1 MKPGEW
7 RSPLSAAIVAKAG
20 VSVSWPQIVGEDV
33 WWVETRPSEGGRRV
47 IVSKKRGDLIDA
59 PYSASHTVHEMSG
72 RSYLGVVD
80 GNSYRIYFSNRKD
93 QRIYL
98 KIGEGKPTPITEDTN
113 GSDRYAEF
121 IKVPNGIWC
130 VREQVHG
137 STCNR
142 QLIEVLD
149 NGNVRTLIEG
159 HQFFAHPRISPDG
172 KYLSWISWDH
182 PFMPWDGTRL
192 FIAEIKDGELINK
205 RLLAGSD
212 TNPVLSPEW
221 LDAETLIYIDEESGW
236 WNPWK
241 VNIQGLREQIINEET
256 EWGFPAWQLGY
267 QGLEILPQRKFI
279 AIHGPVDKRRIAIVD
294 VDTKS
299 FTDIESEYSYFAATF
314 HASGNRTVVFAS
326 GNDTFPTLIEID
338 TENISIKR
346 TIRANPLPIPREYA
360 APISEIQIPS
370 PNYEVK
376 VIIHRAHNP
385 EYKVEGPTPL
395 LVLVHGGPTGNKF
408 AAADIDY
415 LYWTT
420 RGFTIADVNH
430 AGSTGYGAKY
440 RHLLYGKWGILD
452 YQDVLATVEHLIKIG
467 VADPKKVFISGGSAG
482 GFTVLNSL
490 IHSNLFAA
498 GADYYGVAELT
509 ALATDTHDFESRYLD
524 SMIGPYPEKAD
535 LYKERSPLTHA
546 EKLSTPL
553 IIFQGTED
561 PIVPPSQSEMFRDVC
576 IRKGITHKY
585 FAFEGESHGF
595 VKAESLITS
604 LEENLKF
611 FGAAGGFNPVA

>member
-1 MKPGEW
+1 MRPGEW
-7 RSPLSAAIVAKAG
+7 RSPLSAAIVAQAG
-20 VSVSWPQIVGEDV
+20 VSVSWPQIVGDDV
-33 WWVETRPSEGGRRV
+33 WWVETRPTEAGRRV
-47 IVSKKRGDLIDA
+47 IVSQKRGDLIAA
-59 PYSASHTVHEMSG
+59 PFSASHTVHEMSG
-72 RSYLGVVD
+72 RSYLGIEVGD
-80 GNSYRIYFSNRKD
+80 SYRIYFSNRKD
-93 QRIYL
+93 QRVYL
-98 KIGEGKPTPITEDTN
+98 KKGESAPIPLTPDTN
-113 GSDRYAEF
+113 GADRYAEF

-130 VREQVHG
+130 VREQVNG
-137 STCNR
+137 ATCKR
-142 QLIEVLD
+142 QLIEILD
-149 NGNVRTLIEG
+149 DGNIRTLIAG

-192 FIAEIKDGELINK
+192 FVADIKEGQLSNK
-205 RLLAGSD
+205 RALAGSD

-221 LDAETLIYIDEESGW
+221 LDSETLVYIDEESGW

-241 VNIQGLREQIINEET
+241 VDVSGRREQIIKEDT

-267 QGLEILPQRKFI
+267 QGVAILKDRSFI
-279 AIHGPVDKRRIAIVD
+279 AIHGPVEKRQMVIVD
-294 VDTKS
+294 VDRKTLKEVVS
-299 FTDIESEYSYFAATF
+299 NYSYFASTF
-314 HASGNRTVVFAS
+314 FSDGNRTVSIAS
-326 GNDTFPTLIEID
+326 SHDTFPTIVEID
-338 TENISIKR
+338 SQSASIKGV
-346 TIRANPLPIPREYA
+346 IRPNPLPIPKEYA
-360 APISEIQIPS
+360 APISEIRIPT
-370 PNYEVK
+370 PNYEIK
-376 VIIHRAHNP
+376 VILHRAHNP
-385 EYKVEGPTPL
+385 EHKVEGPTPL
-395 LVLVHGGPTGNKF
+395 LVLIHGGPTGNKF
-408 AAADIDY
+408 ATADIDY

-440 RHLLYGKWGILD
+440 RHLLYGNWGIID
-452 YQDVLATVEHLIKIG
+452 YQDVLATVKYLIEIG
-467 VADPKKVFISGGSAG
+467 VADPSKVFISGGSAG

-546 EKLSTPL
+546 EKLSTPI

-561 PIVPPSQSEMFRDVC
+561 PIVPPSQSEKFRDVC
-576 IRKGITHKY
+576 VKKGITHKY

-595 VKAESLITS
+595 VRADSLITS

>member
-1 MKPGEW
+1 MRPGEW

-20 VSVSWPQIVGEDV
+20 VSVSWPQIVGEDI
-33 WWVETRPSEGGRRV
+33 WWVETRPSEAGRRV
-47 IVSKKRGDLIDA
+47 IVSQKRGDLIDS
-59 PYSASHTVHEMSG
+59 PFSASHTVHEMSG
-72 RSYLGVVD
+72 RSYLGIAEND
-80 GNSYRIYFSNRKD
+80 SYRIYFSNRID

-98 KIGEGKPTPITEDTN
+98 KVGDSAPAPITSETN
-113 GSDRYAEF
+113 RADRYAEF

-130 VREQVHG
+130 VREQVNG
-137 STCNR
+137 STCKR

-149 NGNVRTLIEG
+149 DGSIRTLIEG
-159 HQFFAHPRISPDG
+159 HRFFAHPRISPDG
-172 KYLSWISWDH
+172 KYFSWISWDH

-221 LDAETLIYIDEESGW
+221 LDSETLIYIDEESGW

-241 VNIQGLREQIINEET
+241 VSTSGAREQIIKENS

-267 QGLEILPQRKFI
+267 QGVAILPGRKFV
-279 AIHGPVDKRRIAIVD
+279 AIHGAVDKRRLVIVD
-294 VDTKS
+294 VDRKS

-314 HASGNRTVVFAS
+314 HAAGNRAVVFAS
-326 GNDTFPTLIEID
+326 GNDTFPNLVEID
-338 TENISIKR
+338 TENISIEK
-346 TIRANPLPIPREYA
+346 TIRANPLPIPKEYA
-360 APISEIQIPS
+360 APISEIEIPS

-395 LVLVHGGPTGNKF
+395 LVLIHGGPTGNNF

-440 RHLLYGKWGILD
+440 RHLLYGNWGILD
-452 YQDVLATVEHLIKIG
+452 YQDVLSTVKYLVDTGI
-467 VADPKKVFISGGSAG
+467 ADPKKVFISGGSAG

-546 EKLSTPL
+546 EKLNTPL

-576 IRKGITHKY
+576 VKKGITHKY

-595 VKAESLITS
+595 VKADSLITS